1 MLNKVSIGYNQKT
14 NIMLTTYKAE
24 FVPKILD
31 GSKIH
36 TIREDKHNRYK
47 VGVTLHQWKGNPRN
61 VRNDPYHFATA
72 KCESTQQILILFK
85 NALRVEVLVDNRYL
99 NPVEIEELAKN
110 DGFTSSY
117 ELFKWFNFEDFK
129 GKIIHWTDK
138 RY

>member
-1 MLNKVSIGYNQKT
+1 MLI
-14 NIMLTTYKAE
+14 TYKAD

-36 TIREDKHNRYK
+36 TIRRDEPNRYK
-47 VGVTLHQWKGNPRN
+47 TGVTLHQWKGNPCN
-61 VRNDPYHFATA
+61 PIASPYHFDTT
-72 KCESTQQILILFK
+72 KCVSTQQILILFK
-85 NALRVEVLVDNRYL
+85 NDPRVEVIVDNRYL
-99 NPVEIEELAKN
+99 NPVEIEALAKN
-110 DGFTSSY
+110 DGFLSSY